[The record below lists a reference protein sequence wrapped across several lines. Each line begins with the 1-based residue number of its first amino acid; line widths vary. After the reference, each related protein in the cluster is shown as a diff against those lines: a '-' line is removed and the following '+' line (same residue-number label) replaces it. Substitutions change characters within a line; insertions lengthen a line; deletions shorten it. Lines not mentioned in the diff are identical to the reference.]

1 MIETVKIEDEYIDL
15 WKENLRQISAPCL
28 DVLNAP
34 REDAAAKFS
43 GVGFPDTSFENY
55 ENTDIKRIFKHE
67 YGIDVT
73 PRNEFGFHL
82 HDVFKCDVPDLNAHL
97 IFTVNGWYYKKNI
110 LPENLPEGVIITSIL
125 KASKEY
131 PELFEKYYN
140 KQASQSDDAMVNLN
154 TMFAQDGLF
163 IYVPKGV
170 VIEKPIQIINI
181 LNSNQDLFVSQ
192 RGLIIAEEN
201 SEAKILVCDHTMTDQ
216 RYVAN
221 HVREL
226 FVAENARLDY
236 YLIENQHN
244 FVNQIISSFI
254 EQKAN
259 SNVVSNFITLHN
271 GLTRNNTFVNLAGE
285 HCENHLYGMA
295 LTDKR
300 QHVDNFTNVIHAVPN
315 CVSDEFFKYVLD
327 DFSSGAFRGRIYV
340 AKDAQKTEAY
350 QTNKNICLTKD
361 AKMHTKP
368 QLEIYADDVKCSH
381 GATVGQLNEEA
392 LFYLRSRG
400 IPEAEARLLLM
411 FAFTHDVIESIRL
424 EPLKERIHDLVQ
436 KRFRGELSKCVGCAI
451 CNSVDTDTYHTH

>member
-1 MIETVKIEDEYIDL
+1 MIETKEINTEYIDL
-15 WKENLRQISAPCL
+15 WQENLAAIESPCSPL
-28 DVLNAP
+28 LNAP
-34 REDAAAKFS
+34 RKSAAEKFS
-43 GVGFPDTSFENY
+43 KVGLPDFKAENY
-55 ENTDIKRIFKHE
+55 QNTDLRKIFQHN
-67 YGIDVT
+67 YGIDIT
-73 PRNEFGFHL
+73 PREMDINL
-82 HDVFKCDVPDLNAHL
+82 HDIFKCDVPDLDTHL
-97 IFTVNGWYYKKNI
+97 IFLVNGWYYKKNI
-110 LPENLPEGVIITSIL
+110 DVDALPKGVILTSMI
-125 KASKEY
+125 KGAKEY

-140 KQASQSDDAMVNLN
+140 KQASQSDDPMVNLN

-163 IYVPKGV
+163 IYIPKGV

-181 LNSNQDLFVSQ
+181 LNSTHDTFVSQ

-201 SEAKILVCDHTMTDQ
+201 SQAKILVCDHTMTDK

-226 FVAENARLDY
+226 YVADNAHLDY

-254 EQKAN
+254 EQHAH
-259 SNVVSNFITLHN
+259 SNVLSNFITLHN
-271 GLTRNNTFVNLAGE
+271 GLTRNNTYVNLLGE

-300 QHVDNFTNVIHAVPN
+300 QHVDNYTNVNHMVPN
-315 CVSDEFFKYVLD
+315 CVSNEFFKYVLD
-327 DFSSGAFRGRIYV
+327 DYSTGAFRGRIYV

-350 QTNKNICLTKD
+350 QTNKNICMTPD

-381 GATVGQLNEEA
+381 GATVGQLNEDA
-392 LFYLRSRG
+392 LFYMRSRG
-400 IPEAEARLLLM
+400 IPESEARLLLM
-411 FAFTHDVIESIRL
+411 FAFTHDVVENIRL
-424 EPLKERIHDLVQ
+424 EPLKERIRDLVE

-451 CNSVDTDTYHTH
+451 CNTVDTDTYHTH